1 MTLRPLIVI
10 GPLPPP
16 THGVAVSTSRVI
28 ASALLRQEFEVIH
41 LDTSDRRS
49 RATIGRW
56 DVTNVRLGL
65 KSVRQLRRL
74 LNGPEGIVYLPVSQ
88 NVPAFLRDSLF
99 VVAAKRAG
107 WKVVGHLRGSELGM
121 VYRTA
126 PFPVRRWFRYT
137 LGLLDSLAVMGH
149 SIVPVLEDLV
159 PRERLA
165 VVPNGTPDPGVRS
178 DEGSP
183 PMVLFLSN
191 LRRRKGVY
199 EAIAAARIVLDARPD
214 VRFVFAGDL
223 EDGAV
228 AAELQEVAKSC
239 DRIEL
244 PGPVG
249 DDEKRRL
256 LLSAAV
262 LLFPPVE
269 PEGHPRVVL
278 EALAA
283 GLPAVT
289 TDRGAIAETV
299 VDGETGF
306 VLPDPVPGELAEK
319 LLLLLKDDSLRL
331 RMANASRARFLERFT
346 EAKTDATLVAWLR
359 QVADDR
365 VSAVEDAVSG
375 RASSA
380 FGGVAE

>member
-1 MTLRPLIVI
+1 M
-10 GPLPPP
+10 
-16 THGVAVSTSRVI
+16 
-28 ASALLRQEFEVIH
+28 LRQEFEVIH

-65 KSVRQLRRL
+65 KSLRELRRL
-74 LNGPEGIVYLPVSQ
+74 LSGPKGIVYLPVSQ
-88 NVPAFLRDSLF
+88 NVPALLRDSLF

-107 WKVVGHLRGSELGM
+107 WKVVGHLRGSELER

-126 PFPVRRWFRYT
+126 PFPIRRWFRYT

-149 SIVPVLEDLV
+149 SVVPALEGLV

-165 VVPNGTPDPGVRS
+165 VVPNGTPDPGVRRS
-178 DEGSP
+178 DDGSP

-199 EAIAAARIVLDARPD
+199 EAIAAAGIVLDAMPD

-223 EDGAV
+223 DDRTV
-228 AAELQEVAKSC
+228 AAELQKVAKTC

-256 LLSAAV
+256 LLSASV

-306 VLPDPVPGELAEK
+306 VLPEPVPGELAEK
-319 LLLLLKDDSLRL
+319 LLLLLEDDSLRL
-331 RMANASRARFLERFT
+331 RMANASRARFLERYT
-346 EAKTDATLVAWLR
+346 EAKTDATLLAWLR
-359 QVADDR
+359 RVVDDR
-365 VSAVEDAVSG
+365 VTAEEGVVSG
-375 RASSA
+375 RASSPA
-380 FGGVAE
+380 GGVAE